1 MESVKRFESKASG
14 HPEYNFQAKS
24 IETNTGPIGQ
34 GIANAVGMAMSEK
47 MLSAKYGDE
56 IFNHYTYAI
65 CEYKKVLDNT
75 SREAMKFAA
84 DQKLNKLI
92 YLWGIT
98 IDGKTSV
105 NTSEDNKRRFM
116 DAGWHVQEVDGHS
129 VDKIKAAIAKA
140 KTTAKPSIIVCRTN
154 IGFGRE
160 GAGLGAKEI
169 EDAKKNFKWEAEPFH
184 IPDDI
189 LRNWDAIG
197 YKYFDKYK
205 QWKDKFHKSEHIKEI
220 LRIEDQ
226 VLPAD
231 YDKKLNSLL
240 DTVLEDKPGYPSR
253 LSSELVLH
261 QLA

>member
-34 GIANAVGMAMSEK
+34 GIANAVGMAVSEK

-65 CEYKKVLDNT
+65 CEYKEVLDNT

-105 NTSEDNKRRFM
+105 DTLNFFK
-116 DAGWHVQEVDGHS
+116 
-129 VDKIKAAIAKA
+129 
-140 KTTAKPSIIVCRTN
+140 KP
-154 IGFGRE
+154 
-160 GAGLGAKEI
+160 
-169 EDAKKNFKWEAEPFH
+169 KNRYCAS
-184 IPDDI
+184 D
-189 LRNWDAIG
+189 
-197 YKYFDKYK
+197 
-205 QWKDKFHKSEHIKEI
+205 
-220 LRIEDQ
+220 
-226 VLPAD
+226 
-231 YDKKLNSLL
+231 
-240 DTVLEDKPGYPSR
+240 
-253 LSSELVLH
+253 
-261 QLA
+261 